1 MKIGISSCLLGTQ
14 CRYDGGHSKDGF
26 IVKQLSKYFD
36 FVPYCPEKMI
46 FPTPREAIR
55 LTRKDGIIKVKTS
68 TTNLD
73 VTKEVHDISKQIA
86 DEIQEEELCGFIFKS
101 KSPTCGMER
110 VKLYPENKSGQSEN
124 VGVGIFAGKV
134 KEKYPLLPAEEEGRL
149 NDAWLRENFLM
160 QIFAYKHIFEFLKSN
175 PSINDLVQF
184 HTSYKYLI
192 YAKSHEAYKE
202 LGKIVA
208 NHDKRDI
215 KVVLEEYK
223 HSFLRAIY
231 EKGTISNTYNVVLH
245 IYGYFKKLISQEEKE
260 ELLEAFEEF
269 KNEIIPFIAVIKL
282 LNLYT
287 KRFNIEYL
295 KTQKFLNPYPKEL
308 ALRSTILAYK

>member
-1 MKIGISSCLLGTQ
+1 MKIGISSCLLGNM

-26 IVKQLSKYFD
+26 IVKELGKYFD

-46 FPTPREAIR
+46 FTTPREAIR
-55 LTRKDGIIKVKTS
+55 LTKKDGIVKVKTS
-68 TTNLD
+68 TTNKD
-73 VTKEVHDISKQIA
+73 VTQEVEDISNQLA
-86 DEIQEEELCGFIFKS
+86 NEIQENEICGFIFKS

-124 VGVGIFAGKV
+124 TGIGIFAGKV
-134 KEKYPLLPAEEEGRL
+134 KDKFPLLPAEEEGRL

-160 QIFAYKHIFEFLKSN
+160 QIFAYKHIFEFLKTN
-175 PSINDLVQF
+175 PSAKELVEF

-202 LGKIVA
+202 LGRIVA
-208 NHDKRDI
+208 NHEKKDI
-215 KVVLEEYK
+215 KLVLEEYK
-223 HSFLRAIY
+223 HSFLNAIY
-231 EKGTISNTYNVVLH
+231 QKGTISNTYNIILH
-245 IYGYFKKLISQEEKE
+245 IYGYFKKLITKEEKE

-269 KNEIIPFIAVIKL
+269 KNEIIPLIAIIKL

-287 KRFNIEYL
+287 KRFDIEYL

-308 ALRSTILAYK
+308 ALRSTVKAYK